1 MISSLCRERI
11 TPRTAALLAV
21 LYLALGLIAGTGTI
35 ALAQSSI
42 SRPIPDHQVVLI
54 TGSTG
59 GLGREVALRVAA
71 TGAHVIIHGRNVER
85 GNKVVAQITQDGK
98 GSARFFRVDLADL
111 NAVHEFAKT
120 IRKNYD
126 RLDILIN
133 NAGIATT
140 RSGGREVSSDG
151 YELMFAVNYLSGFLL
166 TRELMALLIDSA
178 PSRIINVASAAQAAL
193 DFDNVM
199 LEKDYR
205 GMRAYAQSK
214 LAQIMFT
221 IDLSLE
227 LEGTGVM
234 AVSLHPATM
243 MDTDMVVEDLGM
255 EPRTSV
261 HEGADAV
268 MHLVTGLD
276 LVSGQYYMGLNP
288 GRARDQAYD
297 AAARE
302 QLKMLSETI
311 IDESIKKG

>member
-11 TPRTAALLAV
+11 IPRTAALLAV

-35 ALAQSSI
+35 AQAQSSI
-42 SRPIPDHQVVLI
+42 SHPIPDPQVVLI

-85 GNKVVAQITQDGK
+85 GNEVVAQITQDGK

-166 TRELMALLIDSA
+166 TRELLTLLIDSA

-205 GMRAYAQSK
+205 GMKAYAQSK

-227 LEGTGVM
+227 LEGAGVM

>member
-11 TPRTAALLAV
+11 IPRTAALLAV

-35 ALAQSSI
+35 AQAQSSI
-42 SRPIPDHQVVLI
+42 SRPIPDPQVVLI

-85 GNKVVAQITQDGK
+85 GNEVVAQITQDGK

-166 TRELMALLIDSA
+166 TRELLTLLIDSA

-205 GMRAYAQSK
+205 GMKAYAQSK

>member
-1 MISSLCRERI
+1 MISSLCTEWSIPRI
-11 TPRTAALLAV
+11 SVLLALV
-21 LYLALGLIAGTGTI
+21 YLVLGLMVGTGTI
-35 ALAQSSI
+35 AQAQTSSLG
-42 SRPIPDHQVVLI
+42 PDPDQQVVLI

-85 GNKVVAQITQDGK
+85 GNEVVAQVTQDGK

-166 TRELMALLIDSA
+166 TRELLTLLIDSA
-178 PSRIINVASAAQAAL
+178 PSRIINVASVAQAAL

-205 GMRAYAQSK
+205 GMKAYAQSK

-268 MHLVTGLD
+268 MHLVTGSD

-288 GRARDQAYD
+288 GRARDQVYD
-297 AAARE
+297 TAARE
-302 QLKMLSETI
+302 QLKILSEKI
-311 IDESIKKG
+311 IDETIK

>member
-11 TPRTAALLAV
+11 IPRTAALLAV

-35 ALAQSSI
+35 AQAQSSI
-42 SRPIPDHQVVLI
+42 SRPIPDPQVVLI

-85 GNKVVAQITQDGK
+85 GNEVVAQITQDGK

-111 NAVHEFAKT
+111 NAVHEFAKA

-166 TRELMALLIDSA
+166 TRELLTLLIDSA

-205 GMRAYAQSK
+205 GMKAYAQSK

>member
-1 MISSLCRERI
+1 MISSFCTERSI
-11 TPRTAALLAV
+11 TRISVLLALV
-21 LYLALGLIAGTGTI
+21 YLVLGLMVGTGTI
-35 ALAQSSI
+35 AQAQTSSLG
-42 SRPIPDHQVVLI
+42 PDPDKQVVLI

-85 GNKVVAQITQDGK
+85 GNEVVTQITEDGK
-98 GSARFFRVDLADL
+98 GSARFFRVDLGDL
-111 NAVHEFAKT
+111 NAVHEFAET
-120 IRKNYD
+120 IQENYD

-140 RSGGREVSSDG
+140 RSGSRELSSDG

-166 TRELMALLIDSA
+166 TRKLLPLLIDSA
-178 PSRIINVASAAQAAL
+178 PSRIINVASVAQASL

-227 LEGTGVM
+227 LEGKGVT

-261 HEGADAV
+261 HEGAEAV
-268 MHLVTGLD
+268 MHLVTGSD

-297 AAARE
+297 EVARE
-302 QLKMLSETI
+302 QLKRLSEKI
-311 IDESIKKG
+311 IDESIK

>member
-1 MISSLCRERI
+1 M
-11 TPRTAALLAV
+11 V
-21 LYLALGLIAGTGTI
+21 GTGTI
-35 ALAQSSI
+35 AQAQTSSLG
-42 SRPIPDHQVVLI
+42 PDPDQQVVLI

-85 GNKVVAQITQDGK
+85 GNEVVAQVTQDGK

-166 TRELMALLIDSA
+166 TRELLTLLIDSA
-178 PSRIINVASAAQAAL
+178 PSRIINVASVAQAAL

-205 GMRAYAQSK
+205 GMKAYAQSK

-227 LEGTGVM
+227 LQGTGVM

-261 HEGADAV
+261 HEGADAL
-268 MHLVTGLD
+268 MHLVTGSD

-288 GRARDQAYD
+288 GRARDQVYD
-297 AAARE
+297 TAARE
-302 QLKMLSETI
+302 QLKILSEKI
-311 IDESIKKG
+311 IDESIK